1 MNVMRRYVST
11 RHGEIHLKEA
21 GEGEAV
27 LLLHSV
33 GCSSYEW
40 EYVIDGL
47 AAAGRRVIA
56 WDMPGHGDSDPLT
69 RHHSID
75 DFADAAIALLDA
87 LVIEHAHVVGESI
100 GGHICASLGARY
112 GWRTRSLVFCETGL
126 MPAEEWDRNWERV
139 DQGFGAV
146 NQTFDEIRPRF
157 RDLTEDFHRR
167 WNIDRNKAGAKAMVS
182 AMRAI
187 RDFDLAAALPKIE
200 APSLLLWGGK
210 NVFVSNGS
218 SKAFAALLPEAR
230 EVILP
235 DSGHFPMIDEPEAFV
250 GTLNHFFAGVAD

>member
-1 MNVMRRYVST
+1 MNVSRHHVST
-11 RHGEIHLKEA
+11 RHGEVHVKEA

-47 AAAGRRVIA
+47 ATAGRRVIA
-56 WDMPGHGDSDPLT
+56 WDMPGHGDSDPLA
-69 RHHSID
+69 RHYSID
-75 DFADAAIALLDA
+75 DFADSVVALLDA
-87 LVIEHAHVVGESI
+87 LEVEKAHVVGESI
-100 GGHICASLGARY
+100 GGHICASLGVRY
-112 GWRTRSLVFCETGL
+112 PWRLLSLVFCETGL

-139 DQGFGAV
+139 DQGFGIISQSFEEV
-146 NQTFDEIRPRF
+146 RPRF
-157 RDLTEDFHRR
+157 RELTEDFHRR

-200 APSLLLWGGK
+200 APALLLWGDK
-210 NVFVSNGS
+210 NVFVANGS
-218 SKAFAALLPEAR
+218 SKAFAALLPSAR

-235 DSGHFPMIDEPEAFV
+235 DSGHFPMVDQPAAFV
-250 GTLNHFFAGVAD
+250 AVVNEFLAGLS